1 MKSLQKLIQIL
12 WVDSFIIKSIQPQ
25 TDHFL
30 SKILKDFITKGEK
43 LYKKIVTK
51 YLHIESEFEFG
62 FSVGVVDLEE
72 TVHEFFQVNV
82 AAVVQVKNSKEA
94 LANNSGQ
101 TRILKNT
108 NQNKH

>member
-1 MKSLQKLIQIL
+1 MYPK
-12 WVDSFIIKSIQPQ
+12 F
-25 TDHFL
+25 
-30 SKILKDFITKGEK
+30 
-43 LYKKIVTK
+43 VTK

-72 TVHEFFQVNV
+72 AVHEFFQVNV